1 MKKFSLIFSITILFV
16 VCGVLQ
22 CFSATK
28 TKVEVL
34 QIVSSDGNTLSE
46 DFTIDNSALIRSVR
60 RNKFDMVQKYLEK
73 GADVNAKDD
82 SGFFPL
88 LIAVDNN
95 NYDMVKLLISFGVD
109 LNLKTGKIYD
119 KKGIIDYGTALMY
132 STKLGLYEI
141 SKLLIV
147 SGADVNAQNEDGKTA
162 LMIASERGNEKL
174 TKLLISKGADVNI
187 KNADK
192 MTALSYAVRYDKIKT
207 AKKLI
212 AKGADVNNIHYYGK
226 TPLIEATEK
235 GNYEMVKLLVSN
247 GADFN
252 HKNNGYDT
260 ALDIARRDRNA
271 EFNKRKPTKNL
282 DKIVKLLEEKSNK
295 D

>member
-1 MKKFSLIFSITILFV
+1 MKKTSLIFSLTVLFV
-16 VCGVLQ
+16 ICSVLQ
-22 CFSATK
+22 CFAATK

-34 QIVSSDGNTLSE
+34 QVVTSDGNSLSE
-46 DFTIDNSALIRSVR
+46 DFTIDNSALLRSVR
-60 RNKFDMVQKYLEK
+60 RNKIDMVRKYLEK

-95 NYDMVKLLISFGVD
+95 NYDMEKLLISKGAD
-109 LNLKTGKIYD
+109 LNLKTGKIYG
-119 KKGIIDYGTALMY
+119 KKGIVDYGTALMY

-147 SGADVNAQNEDGKTA
+147 SGADLNIQNEDGKTA
-162 LMIASERGNEKL
+162 LMIAAERGNEKL

-187 KNADK
+187 KSVDK
-192 MTALSYAVRYDKIKT
+192 MTALSYAVRYGKIQT

-212 AKGADVNNIHYYGK
+212 AKGADVNNVYYYGK
-226 TPLIEATEK
+226 TPLIEAAEK

-247 GADFN
+247 GADFD

-260 ALDIARRDRNA
+260 ALDIVRRDRNA
-271 EFNKRKPTKNL
+271 EVNKGKDTKNL
-282 DKIVKLLEEKSNK
+282 DKIINLLEKTKN
-295 D
+295 

>member
-1 MKKFSLIFSITILFV
+1 MKKISLMFNIAIIV
-16 VCGVLQ
+16 VLCSVLQ
-22 CFSATK
+22 CFAATK
-28 TKVEVL
+28 TKVEV
-34 QIVSSDGNTLSE
+34 IKVDSSDTNTLSQ
-46 DFTIDNSALIRSVR
+46 DFVYIDNSALIRSVR
-60 RNKFDMVQKYLEK
+60 RNKFDTVKKYLEK

-95 NYDMVKLLISFGVD
+95 NYNMVKLLISSGAD

-132 STKLGLYEI
+132 STKLDLYDI

-147 SGADVNAQNEDGKTA
+147 SGADVNIQNEDGKTA
-162 LMIASERGNEKL
+162 LMIAAERGNEKI

-187 KNADK
+187 KSVDK
-192 MTALSYAVRYDKIKT
+192 MTALSYAARYGKTQT

-212 AKGADVNNIHYYGK
+212 AKGADVNNVHYYGK
-226 TPLIEATEK
+226 TPLIEAVEK
-235 GNYEMVKLLVSN
+235 GNYEMVKLLVSK
-247 GADFN
+247 GADVS

-260 ALDIARRDRNA
+260 ALDIARRDRNSA
-271 EFNKRKPTKNL
+271 INKGKSTISL
-282 DKIVKLLEEKSNK
+282 DKIVKLLDKENN
-295 D
+295 